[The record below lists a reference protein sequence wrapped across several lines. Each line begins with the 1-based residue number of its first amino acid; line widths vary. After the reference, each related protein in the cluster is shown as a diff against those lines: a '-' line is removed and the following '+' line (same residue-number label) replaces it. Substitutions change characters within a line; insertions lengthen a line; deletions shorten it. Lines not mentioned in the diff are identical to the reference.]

1 MPAEVGQRRALATA
15 KLLKRYPI
23 NPESVTR
30 LTTAFQNLHKLRAG
44 MVRPERDSIGAHVQQ
59 VANKSKKWLTHTAME
74 KLLDQYRIAMARD
87 WQKLAGNRPPVKGR
101 KPTLKSRSTYDVM
114 KDSYLS

>member
-1 MPAEVGQRRALATA
+1 
-15 KLLKRYPI
+15 
-23 NPESVTR
+23 
-30 LTTAFQNLHKLRAG
+30 
-44 MVRPERDSIGAHVQQ
+44 
-59 VANKSKKWLTHTAME
+59 ME